1 MPGREGIHLGKA
13 RLQAESGARSTLHLP
28 VSLHPGRC
36 EVERHLVIAALLV
49 ALPLAGADKCNKNCN
64 RSMGDCKTRP
74 FATAPEIS
82 PRVMPETGCVTAHVR
97 S

>member
-36 EVERHLVIAALLV
+36 EVKRHLVIAALLV
-49 ALPLAGADKCNKNCN
+49 ALPLAGAAKCNKNCN
-64 RSMGDCKTRP
+64 TGMGDCNPRP
-74 FATAPEIS
+74 SAPAPEKS
-82 PRVMPETGCVTAHVR
+82 HCVMTENGCVSPPAR